1 MPNTEKQ
8 MTAMTTLRSKLFTEA
23 EDIKED
29 AKTDQYSRG
38 YRNALLWICNDI
50 DSQMLAT
57 ERQQLI
63 GFGAKCINNVGV
75 GFELEKHFDNTFKP
89 NK

>member
-8 MTAMTTLRSKLFTEA
+8 MTAIQEVMAIIEMEHNNGVEISQKV
-23 EDIKED
+23 
-29 AKTDQYSRG
+29 
-38 YRNALLWICNDI
+38 LWGMLNKA
-50 DSQMLAT
+50 LAT
-57 ERQQLI
+57 ERKQLI
-63 GFGAKCINNVGV
+63 DFGESCINNVGI

>member
-8 MTAMTTLRSKLFTEA
+8 LTACQMLKNEV
-23 EDIKED
+23 E
-29 AKTDQYSRG
+29 SRM
-38 YRNALLWICNDI
+38 NASAFANEFNAYKNIYNYINNEL
-50 DSQMLAT
+50 LAT

-63 GFGAKCINNVGV
+63 DFYNKSTENAMYNIDMHGE
-75 GFELEKHFDNTFKP
+75 ELYNNTFKP